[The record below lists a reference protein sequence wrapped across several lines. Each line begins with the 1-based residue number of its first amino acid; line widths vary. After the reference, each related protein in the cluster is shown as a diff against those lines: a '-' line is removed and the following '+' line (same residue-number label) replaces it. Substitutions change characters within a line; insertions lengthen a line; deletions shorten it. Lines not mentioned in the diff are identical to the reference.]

1 MTGKFITFEG
11 GEGCGKSSQA
21 KLLSKKLAGA
31 SIPAVLTHE
40 PGGTP
45 LGEKITRILKWDQK
59 QYLSPLTET
68 ILFNASRSHLVEEV
82 IAPALQANKIVI
94 CDRFTD
100 STIVYQGYA
109 GGLDVSKVK
118 AINNMASGGLV
129 PDLTILLDLPAETG
143 LARKARNKP
152 DRFENKEIIYHS
164 KIRDGFLK
172 LAAGDSQ
179 RWFVIDG
186 LKPKS
191 EIARLIWE
199 KISTL
204 TLSG

>member
-1 MTGKFITFEG
+1 MVKDAVKVPRLNF
-11 GEGCGKSSQA
+11 C
-21 KLLSKKLAGA
+21 SKKLTEQ
-31 SIPAVLTHE
+31 SIPAILTHE
-40 PGGTP
+40 PGGTL

-59 QYLSPLTET
+59 QHLSPLTET
-68 ILFNASRSHLVEEV
+68 ILFNASRSHFVEEV

-109 GGLDVSKVK
+109 GGLYVSKVK
-118 AINNMASGGLV
+118 AINTLASGGLV

-191 EIARLIWE
+191 EIARVIWE

-204 TLSG
+204 ILPG